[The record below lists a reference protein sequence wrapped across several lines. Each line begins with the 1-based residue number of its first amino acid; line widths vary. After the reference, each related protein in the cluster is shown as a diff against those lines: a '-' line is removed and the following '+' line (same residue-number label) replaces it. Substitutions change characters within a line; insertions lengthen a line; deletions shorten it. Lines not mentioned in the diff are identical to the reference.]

1 MRTSRERAECGFSL
15 PGAVAFCSGWPG
27 AASGTSS
34 PREIAFA
41 AGLNP
46 FQGAR
51 PCHAQ
56 NRAALRP
63 AIYPAFP
70 MGNGKA
76 FGWVKSSIRDIA
88 PYVGGTRPSGTTTP
102 SPGAT
107 PLRRRAYPA
116 VRARRFAPCFE
127 PDCLASVALRLPA
140 LGLRRGPWPELETRA
155 RLRVFCGRGPCG

>member
-1 MRTSRERAECGFSL
+1 MRTSREPAECGFSF

-34 PREIAFA
+34 PWDIPFT
-41 AGLNP
+41 AGLDP
-46 FQGAR
+46 FHCER

-63 AIYPAFP
+63 WIYPAFP

-88 PYVGGTRPSGTTTP
+88 PYVGGTRPSVTTTP
-102 SPGAT
+102 TPGAT
-107 PLRRRAYPA
+107 PLCRWAYPA
-116 VRARRFAPCFE
+116 IRARRFAPCFE
-127 PDCLASVALRLPA
+127 PDCLGCVALRLPA
-140 LGLRRGPWPELETRA
+140 LVLRRGPWPMPETRA
-155 RLRVFCGRGPCG
+155 RLRMFCVHGPSG